1 MNVKD
6 DTAVEASRGSTDTG
20 ILTTQNAE
28 NTAENGGVEMNLG
41 TKVAKDITLQDEFCS
56 NLIYHENLV
65 NNDTPVKEILLEA
78 PREETL
84 DEDAVNDLLDYNL
97 KVLGIVMMKVKMN
110 KSESGS
116 ITSCLVTIQPTPKN
130 TIRRLSVSLRN
141 WNLKTVP

>member
-1 MNVKD
+1 M
-6 DTAVEASRGSTDTG
+6 
-20 ILTTQNAE
+20 
-28 NTAENGGVEMNLG
+28 
-41 TKVAKDITLQDEFCS
+41 
-56 NLIYHENLV
+56 
-65 NNDTPVKEILLEA
+65 EA

-97 KVLGIVMMKVKMN
+97 KILGIVMMKVKMN